1 MAKKNFEAVVLFLSI
16 LVDFV
21 IAVILMILTALFL
34 IAPSIVVF
42 SFGRSGFWLMLTFMF
57 IPCLAGVY
65 KCCQSML
72 AEWRAIWE

>member
-1 MAKKNFEAVVLFLSI
+1 MAKKNIEAIVFILSI

-21 IAVILMILTALFL
+21 VAVILLILTAVFL
-34 IAPSIVVF
+34 IAPSMAVF
-42 SFGRSGFWLMLTFMF
+42 AFGHSGFWLMLTFIF
-57 IPCLAGVY
+57 IPCLSGVY